1 MSFDMYANITIDI
14 GEEVNQ
20 EQCKTSFIFVSIEWL
35 SQHLL
40 HHSKKH
46 VQECVLVGVY
56 STHIVDRLYMHTRDI
71 AEWNIFK
78 VLE

>member
-46 VQECVLVGVY
+46 VQECVLVGV
-56 STHIVDRLYMHTRDI
+56 HIVDRLYMHTRDI